1 MASALASTTPLI
13 AVLGLGY
20 VGLPLAVE
28 FGKKFRTIGFDINSR
43 RVAQLRDGI
52 DWTGE
57 KSASDIAQAEKLSFS
72 DAPQE
77 ISHCNRYV
85 VCVPTP
91 INETRDPDFAPLIGA
106 SEIAGK
112 HLKKGDIVIYE
123 STVYPGAT
131 EEICVPILERE
142 SGLVFNVDFFVGY
155 SPERVNPGDT
165 ERPITSIIKV
175 TSGST
180 PDAAAVVDDLYKS
193 IITAGTYRAGSI
205 KVAEASKIIENIQRD
220 LNIALMNELAQIFS
234 LIGIDTVEVI
244 EAAETKWNFVKV
256 RPGLVGGHCISVDP
270 YYMVKKSLTHGF
282 VPDIIQ
288 TARKINESMPEYAAS
303 KLVRA
308 MVLRGMT
315 VKDAKIL
322 ILGVTFKENCAD
334 IRNSKVK
341 DMIAFLKAYG
351 VKITVYDPW
360 AQNRD
365 IKRMGA
371 DNIAESTPELPEFD
385 AVVLAVA
392 HHQFKAMGHQHL
404 RSLLKPNGILF
415 DIKSI
420 YKTHESDL
428 RL

>member
-1 MASALASTTPLI
+1 MESALASTTPVI

-28 FGKKFRTIGFDINSR
+28 FGKKFTTVGFDINVR
-43 RVAQLRDGI
+43 RVAQLRDGV

-57 KSASDIAQAEKLSFS
+57 KSAADIARASQLSFS
-72 DAPQE
+72 DSPQA
-77 ISHCNRYV
+77 IVDCNRYII
-85 VCVPTP
+85 CVPTP

-106 SEIAGK
+106 SEIVGK
-112 HLKKGDIVIYE
+112 CLKTGDVVIYE

-142 SGLVFNVDFFVGY
+142 SGLAFNVDFFVGY
-155 SPERVNPGDT
+155 SPERVNPGDK

-180 PDAAAVVDDLYKS
+180 PEAAIVVDDLYKS

-220 LNIALMNELAQIFS
+220 LNIALMNELSQIFS

-270 YYMVKKSLTHGF
+270 YYMVKKSVSHGY

-288 TARKINESMPEYAAS
+288 TARKINESMPEFAAS

-308 MVLRGMT
+308 MILKGIT
-315 VKDAKIL
+315 VGDCKIL
-322 ILGVTFKENCAD
+322 VLGVAFKENCSD
-334 IRNSKVK
+334 VRNTKVM
-341 DMIAFLKAYG
+341 DFIHHLQQYG
-351 VKITVYDPW
+351 ANVTIHDPW
-360 AQNRD
+360 PVERD
-365 IKRMGA
+365 MKRMRA
-371 DNIAESTPELPEFD
+371 DSLLGELPRSASFD
-385 AVVLAVA
+385 AVVLAVG
-392 HHQFKAMGHQHL
+392 HDQFKALGIE
-404 RSLLKPNGILF
+404 RLKALIKEKGIFF
-415 DIKSI
+415 DLKSV
-420 YKTHESDL
+420 YRPSQSDL